1 MAAQPCRHE
10 HKGKTHMIDNWIWM
24 LPLDEEAL
32 DALVMRSQG
41 ANVEALQELMELF
54 RPRARE
60 LVGSMTGNADQAQ
73 DILQEVCR
81 RVYGAAQRHELG
93 KNFSLW
99 LYLQI
104 LDAMVDSHRSGLL
117 KPDGKANLHA
127 PMEPLIGKPSP
138 VGELFV

>member
-1 MAAQPCRHE
+1 
-10 HKGKTHMIDNWIWM
+10 M

-73 DILQEVCR
+73 DILQEVFR
-81 RVYGAAQRHELG
+81 RVYGAARRHELG

-99 LYLQI
+99 LYLLI
-104 LDAMVDSHRSGLL
+104 LDALVDSHRSGLS
-117 KPDGKANLHA
+117 KPDDRASLQVRMESFNGNL
-127 PMEPLIGKPSP
+127 SP
-138 VGELFV
+138 VSELFI

>member
-1 MAAQPCRHE
+1 
-10 HKGKTHMIDNWIWM
+10 MIDNWIWR

-54 RPRARE
+54 RPRTRE
-60 LVGSMTGNADQAQ
+60 LLGSMTGNANQAQ
-73 DILQEVCR
+73 DILQEVFR

-104 LDAMVDSHRSGLL
+104 LDAMVDSHRSGLSRL
-117 KPDGKANLHA
+117 DSRAGLQA
-127 PMEPLIGKPSP
+127 PMESLNGRLGP
-138 VGELFV
+138 VVSELFV